1 MKFQKNDYSALELE
15 NLEKDIYSN
24 KIFEENN
31 DIRKNS
37 KEENKN
43 YIEEEEKKLDVDM
56 NDFRNLEAEDKIEI
70 NSKLHFIVKFL
81 IINQNLQGKSGGLS
95 NIETGSEIYLSQMI
109 VFQRIKQGFDYNDID
124 AEEDESNEDDLNL
137 LKDIDY
143 EFVLKVKQFG
153 KAKGFFD

>member
-81 IINQNLQGKSGGLS
+81 IIN
-95 NIETGSEIYLSQMI
+95 
-109 VFQRIKQGFDYNDID
+109 
-124 AEEDESNEDDLNL
+124 
-137 LKDIDY
+137 
-143 EFVLKVKQFG
+143 
-153 KAKGFFD
+153 